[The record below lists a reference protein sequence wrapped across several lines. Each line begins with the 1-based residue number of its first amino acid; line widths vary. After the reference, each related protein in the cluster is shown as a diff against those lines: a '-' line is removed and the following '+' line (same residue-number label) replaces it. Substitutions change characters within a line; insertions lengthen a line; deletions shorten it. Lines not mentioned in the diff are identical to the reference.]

1 MVGTDDIEKFQQ
13 RLTLYNKDT
22 VLKIKRLLNGIK
34 DCYVEF
40 MLSNAMDD
48 AANVDY
54 DAIRKKLHVT
64 QERIDFL
71 NLQSEPTKMM
81 DILSDEEVV
90 EIVYEFIKIQVS
102 IIDLGKFDPASAEY
116 KEFTDT
122 LTAVKQQINKN
133 RNKSDIQMITLDLA
147 LQQLFSSMDIKSIDD
162 LNGLTGKMREI
173 LLKAIAINKENERL
187 SAIYDG
193 NFAMVKTYQD
203 AVSNHPDLSNKD
215 IEDALKLIYQEIK
228 AGVDTNI
235 LVIQGRQG
243 FIDEAKKKVV
253 VPLIKAG
260 LYKNLGLK
268 TWIQTLLSDMYTN
281 LQSYR

>member
-1 MVGTDDIEKFQQ
+1 MLDDIEKFQQ

-133 RNKSDIQMITLDLA
+133 RNKADIKMITLDLA
-147 LQQLFSSMDIKSIDD
+147 LQQLFLSMDIKSLDD
-162 LNGLTGKMREI
+162 LSGLTSKMKEI
-173 LLKAIAINKENERL
+173 LMKAIAINKENERL